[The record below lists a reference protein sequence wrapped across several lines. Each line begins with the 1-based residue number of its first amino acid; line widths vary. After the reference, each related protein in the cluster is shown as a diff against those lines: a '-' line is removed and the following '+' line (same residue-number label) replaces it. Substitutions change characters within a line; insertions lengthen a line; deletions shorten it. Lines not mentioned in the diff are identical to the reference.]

1 MAVMTVQDIVATS
14 QRFTVLAT
22 VSAGLFIL
30 YLSALA
36 VYRLYLSPLAKFP
49 GPKLAALTQWV
60 ETYYELKN
68 PGGQFIW
75 VYQKWH
81 EQYGPIIRIN
91 PTELHIQDSEFYET
105 LYSGT
110 RPADK
115 LQRLEHRFNNPKSSF
130 ATVKHSTHR
139 NRRAAL
145 NPFFSKRKI
154 ASHSP
159 AIQRRMIRLCQRL
172 AKHYMGTDQVL
183 RLDDM
188 WGCWTSDIIVDYCF
202 ERDYHFAEQPRFRA
216 FFTDAMV
223 DLLDPVHFITQ
234 FPWVVKLANM
244 FPESMIT
251 SLQPGMATVFQFNN
265 EMKEQ
270 IVDIKR
276 GAKTQDTEKSHDT
289 VFSALLESTLPPEEL
304 SVTRLQHEAISV
316 TGAGIETT
324 MRALSLAS
332 FHIIANPPVV
342 KRLREELITAIP
354 DPENPPSWD
363 ELGRLPYLGA
373 CIEEGMYQDVHC
385 FPHSKTKSQRL
396 TVIFS
401 ALRLAYG
408 TSQRLPRSCPDI
420 AIPYK
425 DWVIPPGAIVSMDN
439 YAVSH
444 DPALFPDHT
453 TYRPDRWLN
462 DPKAHNGKQL
472 SRYMV
477 AFGRGTRSCVGMQLA
492 YAELFIGL
500 ATLFRRFDFELFET
514 DRTAVDLFM
523 DTFVPRPKPGTKGVR
538 VLVKEMKA

>member
-1 MAVMTVQDIVATS
+1 MAVTIARDAFLSSHGYIVPAT
-14 QRFTVLAT
+14 LAF
-22 VSAGLFIL
+22 GLYVL
-30 YLSALA
+30 YLLCL
-36 VYRLYLSPLAKFP
+36 VIYRLCLSPLAKFP

-60 ETYYELKN
+60 ETYYELKS

-115 LQRLEHRFNNPKSSF
+115 LQQLEHRFNNSTSSF
-130 ATVKHSTHR
+130 ATVKHHTHR

-145 NPFFSKRKI
+145 NPFFSKRRI
-154 ASHSP
+154 ASHSS
-159 AIQRRMIRLCQRL
+159 AIQLRMIRLCERL
-172 AKHYMGTDQVL
+172 GKQYSNTGQVL

-223 DLLDPVHFITQ
+223 DLLDPVHFVTQ
-234 FPWVVKLANM
+234 FPGIIKLVNLLPEPVVK
-244 FPESMIT
+244 F
-251 SLQPGMATVFQFNN
+251 LQPGMASVIQFNN
-265 EMKEQ
+265 EMTQQ
-270 IVDIKR
+270 IVNIKK
-276 GAKTQDTEKSHDT
+276 GAKAQDTEKSHNT
-289 VFSALLESTLPPEEL
+289 VFSAILESSLPPEEL

-332 FHIIANPPVV
+332 FHIIANPPVFQ
-342 KRLREELITAIP
+342 RLREELINAIP

-363 ELGRLPYLGA
+363 ELGRLPYLSA
-373 CIEEGMYQDVHC
+373 CIEE
-385 FPHSKTKSQRL
+385 
-396 TVIFS
+396 

-408 TSQRLPRSCPDI
+408 TSQRLPRCCPAI

-425 DWVIPPGAIVSMDN
+425 DWVIPQGAIVSMDN

-444 DPALFPDHT
+444 DPAIFPGHT
-453 TYRPDRWLN
+453 IYNPSRWLN
-462 DPKAHNGKQL
+462 DPKVPSGKQL

-477 AFGRGTRSCVGMQLA
+477 AFGRGTRSCVGMHLA
-492 YAELFIGL
+492 YAELYIGL
-500 ATLFRRFDFELFET
+500 STLFRRFDFELFET
-514 DRTAVDLFM
+514 DRTALDLFQ
-523 DTFVPRPKPGTKGVR
+523 DKFVPRPKPGTKGVR
-538 VLVKEMKA
+538 VLVKDRA

>member
-1 MAVMTVQDIVATS
+1 MAMQGLSMSFGRFDI
-14 QRFTVLAT
+14 LAAST
-22 VSAGLFIL
+22 IGPIIM
-30 YLSALA
+30 YLLALA
-36 VYRLYLSPLAKFP
+36 IYRLYLSPLAKFP

-60 ETYYELKN
+60 ESYHELKS

-91 PTELHIQDSEFYET
+91 PTELHIQDSDFYET
-105 LYSGT
+105 LYSGA

-115 LQRLEHRFNNPKSSF
+115 LQRLEHRFNNPTSSF
-130 ATVKHSTHR
+130 ATVKHHTHR

-159 AIQRRMIRLCQRL
+159 AIQQRMIRLCERL
-172 AKHYMGTDQVL
+172 AKQYLGTDQVL
-183 RLDDM
+183 KLDDM

-223 DLLDPVHFITQ
+223 DLLDPVHFVTQ
-234 FPWVVKLANM
+234 FPWVVKLVNLL
-244 FPESMIT
+244 PESAVKYM
-251 SLQPGMATVFQFNN
+251 QPGMATVIQFNN

-276 GAKTQDTEKSHDT
+276 GAKNEDTEKTHDT

-324 MRALSLAS
+324 MRTLSLAS
-332 FHIIANPPVV
+332 FHIIDNPPVLH
-342 KRLREELITAIP
+342 RLRQELRTAIP
-354 DPENPPSWD
+354 DPEDPPSWD
-363 ELGRLPYLGA
+363 ELGRLPYLSA
-373 CIEEGMYQDVHC
+373 CIEE
-385 FPHSKTKSQRL
+385 
-396 TVIFS
+396 

-444 DPALFPDHT
+444 DPAVFPDHM
-453 TYRPDRWLN
+453 TYRPERWLN
-462 DPKAHNGKQL
+462 DPKAPSGKQL

-492 YAELFIGL
+492 YAELYIGIS
-500 ATLFRRFDFELFET
+500 TLFRRFDFQLFET
-514 DRTAVDLFM
+514 DRTAVDLYM
-523 DTFVPRPKPGTKGVR
+523 DTFVPRPMPGTKGVR
-538 VLVKEMKA
+538 VLVSGKI

>member
-1 MAVMTVQDIVATS
+1 MTVQNVIASS
-14 QRFTVLAT
+14 QRFSVLAAIA
-22 VSAGLFIL
+22 VGLFSLYLAGLAI
-30 YLSALA
+30 
-36 VYRLYLSPLAKFP
+36 YRLYLSPLAKFP

-60 ETYYELKN
+60 ETYHELKN

-91 PTELHIQDSEFYET
+91 PTELHIQDSDFYET

-115 LQRLEHRFNNPKSSF
+115 LQRLEHRFNNPTSSF

-159 AIQRRMIRLCQRL
+159 TIQRRMIRVCERL
-172 AKHYMGTDQVL
+172 AKQYMGTDQVL

-223 DLLDPVHFITQ
+223 DLLTPVHFVTQ

-244 FPESMIT
+244 FPESMIKMM
-251 SLQPGMATVFQFNN
+251 QPGMASVIKFNN
-265 EMKEQ
+265 EMKDQ
-270 IVDIKR
+270 IIDIKR
-276 GAKTQDTEKSHDT
+276 GNKAQDTDKSHDT

-332 FHIIANPPVV
+332 FHIIANPPVS
-342 KRLREELITAIP
+342 KRLREELIQAIP
-354 DPENPPSWD
+354 DSDNPPPWD

-373 CIEEGMYQDVHC
+373 CIDE
-385 FPHSKTKSQRL
+385 
-396 TVIFS
+396 

-444 DPALFPDHT
+444 DAAIFPDHA
-453 TYRPDRWLN
+453 TYRPERWLG
-462 DPKAHNGKQL
+462 DPKAPNGKQL

-500 ATLFRRFDFELFET
+500 STLFRRFDFELFET

-523 DTFVPRPKPGTKGVR
+523 DTFVPRPEPGTKGVR
-538 VLVKEMKA
+538 VLVKPMKA